1 MPTMSQESIKV
12 LPMHSRSAMTL
23 DEIRDEMVKTRPSLD
38 GFKGGWAS
46 ISDYESNLRRA
57 GVEPPVSAP
66 RIAEATDL
74 LPRMLMARYYYWDPA
89 PPGLRD
95 QQDHDPLVTRRLNAI
110 DVMITEPAQGRIGLL
125 FSTRTSTYLGRTDGI
140 IASLNKILQTKDGT
154 IRIDR
159 RQSHLRLEDDEI
171 FLWLA
176 VQHRD
181 GPQLAADI
189 RLDQIAGISSR
200 DNASRTADLR
210 YGVDFERSNFLT
222 AVAEKDTLGP
232 IDICFVN
239 HVGEDN
245 HSYEVRL
252 HVDGGFEI
260 RKNALRFPD
269 ELDRPDLMLETSL
282 VLAYSLIP
290 RFNDMYVADAANWST
305 QRVEVIQNAMTALEE
320 RYKSLKAVLQKQLD
334 GDAVQQTDS

>member
-1 MPTMSQESIKV
+1 MS
-12 LPMHSRSAMTL
+12 L
-23 DEIRDEMVKTRPSLD
+23 DEIREEMVKTRPSLA

-66 RIAEATDL
+66 QIAEATDL
-74 LPRMLMARYYYWDPA
+74 LPRMLMARFYYWDPA
-89 PPGLRD
+89 PSGLRD

-125 FSTRTSTYLGRTDGI
+125 FSTRTPTYLGRSDGI

-159 RQSHLRLEDDEI
+159 RQSHLQLEDDEI

-181 GPQLAADI
+181 SPQLAPDI

-200 DNASRTADLR
+200 DNARRTADLR

-239 HVGEDN
+239 NVGEDN

-269 ELDRPDLMLETSL
+269 ELDRPNLMLETSL
-282 VLAYSLIP
+282 ILAYSLIP
-290 RFNDMYVADAANWST
+290 RFNDMYVADTANWSS

-320 RYKSLKAVLQKQLD
+320 RYRSLKAVLHKQLV
-334 GDAVQQTDS
+334 GDAGLQTVS